1 MIIYG
6 TTSNQYITA
15 AIEWEYTQDLD
26 ANTSTV
32 TATLYYKRTNS
43 GYTTHGTG
51 YFSISIGGYSSNTPL
66 NIKIGT
72 SWVKAISATKTI
84 PHNSDGT
91 KSITISASGRISGTT
106 LESTSCSGTFDL
118 PTIPRASTITSASN
132 KTLGDAC
139 AVTWTP
145 LSTAF
150 RYKLKFALGTWEDTT
165 DVIHPNTTSSYTYT
179 GYEFPIEVAE
189 QFPNATSG
197 TMTAT
202 LYTYSDSDATQ
213 QIGSSDSKTFSVY
226 LRDVSGNRPTVTM
239 SLTPVHPLNSK
250 FASVYVQGKSKV
262 QATLSAEGKYGA
274 SIDESSYKMAVLG
287 KTDSSSPY
295 QSDYLTTT
303 GTVKVTGY
311 ATDSR
316 GFTGTK
322 TQDITVIPYSNPKI
336 IPASGESS
344 IICARCDANGNL
356 SESGTYLKIKA
367 KRSYSKVESGTQLNF
382 CAIRYRCKPSTNASF
397 TDADWV
403 TILAKNSTSDEIIT
417 NPIANVVSDASIS
430 YIVEVGVV
438 DDIGESS
445 SFKITVPTS
454 LIDFHL
460 KEGGRG
466 AAFGKYAEKEKCLEI
481 APDWDVTGRVYGLGK
496 CKETLPKNADINS
509 YTEFGVYSIP
519 SNDYAA
525 TMSNLPITLAGLLI
539 VSSAVGDGNSSGT
552 WAYIKQ
558 RFESLD
564 GKHEYHRIVRTGSVA
579 GVYMY
584 DEWIR
589 RGNTNWSGLSLSS
602 SVSQSNHAIG
612 RHTNGNCWYRV
623 VNENHVYIT
632 FNCAFT
638 FSGSVIQVNSN
649 ALPAAYRPARTV
661 YAMCPTND
669 REIARIMVNTEG
681 NILVDYVQSMA
692 SSSVTTSYGV
702 TWIDGYIDFWV

>member
-15 AIEWEYTQDLD
+15 AIEWSYTQDID

-43 GYTTHGTG
+43 GYTTSGTG
-51 YFSISIGGYSSNTPL
+51 DFTITIDGQSTTAKS
-66 NIKIGT
+66 KQMAIGT
-72 SWVKAISATKTI
+72 AWVKAVSKTQKVY
-84 PHNSDGT
+84 HNSDGT
-91 KSITISASGRISGTT
+91 KTITISASGGMSGTT
-106 LESTSCSGTFDL
+106 LTSTSCSSTSDL
-118 PTIPRASTITSASN
+118 DTIPRASTITSASN
-132 KTLGDAC
+132 KTLVDAC

-202 LYTYSDSDATQ
+202 LYTYSDSDATIQ
-213 QIGSSDSKTFSVY
+213 VGSTSSNTFTVAIPNNSSTQPV
-226 LRDVSGNRPTVTM
+226 VTM
-239 SLTPVHPLNSK
+239 SLAPIHSLNSK

-274 SIDESSYKMAVLG
+274 SIDESSYKMSALG

-303 GTVKVTGY
+303 GTVEVTGY

-322 TQDITVIPYSNPKI
+322 KQSITVIPYSRPKI

-397 TDADWV
+397 SDSDWV
-403 TILAKNSTSDEIIT
+403 TILAKNSTSDEIST
-417 NPIANVVSDASIS
+417 GPIANVVSNTSIS

-438 DDIGESS
+438 DDVGESS
-445 SFKITVPTS
+445 SLKITVPTS
-454 LIDFHL
+454 SVDFHL
-460 KEGGRG
+460 RNGGNG
-466 AAFGKYAEKEKCLEI
+466 AAFGKYSEREKTVDI
-481 APDWDVTGRVYGLGK
+481 AGDWDLYYKDHKLEGEWEDMGFSDQVSESAENMGR
-496 CKETLPKNADINS
+496 CP
-509 YTEFGVYSIP
+509 
-519 SNDYAA
+519 
-525 TMSNLPITLAGLLI
+525 AG
-539 VSSAVGDGNSSGT
+539 
-552 WAYIKQ
+552 Q
-558 RFESLD
+558 
-564 GKHEYHRIVRTGSVA
+564 
-579 GVYMY
+579 
-584 DEWIR
+584 
-589 RGNTNWSGLSLSS
+589 
-602 SVSQSNHAIG
+602 
-612 RHTNGNCWYRV
+612 CCYRV
-623 VNENHVYIT
+623 VSGKHVYIA
-632 FNCAFT
+632 FNCAFKYSNSLIT
-638 FSGSVIQVNSN
+638 VNKN
-649 ALPAAYRPARTV
+649 AIPSQYRPKSYV
-661 YAMCPTND
+661 SAMCCTGGKEKGRFVAYVYINP
-669 REIARIMVNTEG
+669 EG
-681 NILVDYVQSMA
+681 NIIINYIQDMSSA
-692 SSSVTTSYGV
+692 SETTSSTAG
-702 TWIDGYIDFWV
+702 WIDGYIDYWI

>member
-6 TTSNQYITA
+6 TTSNPYITSV
-15 AIEWEYTQDLD
+15 IEWDYTQDID
-26 ANTSTV
+26 GNTSTV
-32 TATLYYKRTNS
+32 TATLYYRKNNTS
-43 GYTTHGTG
+43 KTYGTG
-51 YFSISIGGYSSNTPL
+51 TFSISIDGKKTTESKYIEITDDG
-66 NIKIGT
+66 
-72 SWVKAISATKTI
+72 WVKAISAKQTI
-84 PHNSDGT
+84 SHNSDGA
-91 KSITISASGRISGTT
+91 KSFTISASGSISGTT
-106 LESTSCSGTFDL
+106 LQSTSCSGTFDL
-118 PTIPRASTITSASN
+118 SIIPRASTITSASN
-132 KTLGDAC
+132 KTLVDAC

-202 LYTYSDSDATQ
+202 LYTYSDSDATIQ
-213 QIGSSDSKTFSVY
+213 VGSTSSNTFTVAIPNNSSTQPV
-226 LRDVSGNRPTVTM
+226 VTM
-239 SLTPVHPLNSK
+239 SLAPIHSLNSK

-274 SIDESSYKMAVLG
+274 SIDESSYKMSALG

-322 TQDITVIPYSNPKI
+322 TQDITVIPYSKPKI

-602 SVSQSNHAIG
+602 SVSQSNQAIG

-638 FSGSVIQVNSN
+638 FSGSEIQVNAN
-649 ALPAAYRPARTV
+649 ALPWEYRPKRNV

-669 REIARIMVNTEG
+669 RGIARVLVTTEG
-681 NILVDYVQSMA
+681 NVIVHYVQSIA
-692 SSSVTTSYGV
+692 SSTVTTSYGV